1 MQGARHYN
9 KGARHNFICGRKK
22 GMKDWILEVAKEKFL
37 FFDGGCGTILQAAGL
52 QAGEYPE
59 TWNRKRPEV
68 ITKLH
73 YDYLMAGANILKT
86 NTFGANCLKFPE
98 GAGEDSLEEVIRLA
112 VKNARDA
119 IAMARETA
127 EKEGIDIGE
136 DHFVALD
143 MGPLGKLLKPLGDLD
158 FEEAVEIFKKTVKIG
173 AEQGVDLI
181 LIETMNDI
189 YEAKAAILAAKE
201 NSDLPVFLTT
211 AYDESG
217 KLLTGADPKTVVAV
231 AEGLGV
237 DALGVNCSLG
247 PKQMMG
253 IVETLTRYASVPV
266 IVNPN
271 AGIPRTENGKT
282 VFDVTPADF
291 KEAMTEIASLGARI
305 MGGCCGTTPEHI
317 GEMVK
322 AVKGLTPK
330 PLTYKED
337 TLIASYTHAVE
348 FGKRPVLIGERINP
362 TGKSKFKQ
370 ALRDHNMDYI
380 LQEGLTQQEKKA
392 DVLDVNVGLP
402 EIDEVAMMEE
412 VVMELQ
418 AVTDLPLQIDT
429 TNIEA
434 MEKALRR
441 YNGKAMINSVNGKKE
456 IMEAVFPLA
465 KKYGGL
471 VVALTLDENGIPATA
486 KGRMEI
492 VEKIYKTAETYGVA
506 KKDIIIDPLAMS
518 ISAEADSAKVT
529 LESLRLIRDCYQGKS
544 SLGVSNISFG
554 LPRREFVN
562 ATFFALAMEN
572 GLNAAIMNPSS
583 VEMMK
588 AYHTFLALSA
598 IDENCSEYISY
609 VTALPEMTEKAPGS
623 GGIGSVGSSAATGD
637 GSAAGNV
644 DGGAGKNASGAAGG
658 ANSPLKE
665 AIMKGLK
672 ERAGLL
678 TKEALQTKEAMEI
691 IDGELIPA
699 LDEVGK
705 GFENKT
711 VFLPQLL
718 MSAEA
723 AGCAFDVIKE
733 KMASGGNDREKKGK
747 IVIAT
752 VKGDIHDIGKNIVKV
767 LLENYGYDVI
777 DLGKDVTPERIVE
790 TVKAENVPLVGLS
803 ALMTTTVPAMEETI
817 KMLRAA
823 GLPCKVV
830 VGGAVLT
837 QEYADMIGADKYAKD
852 AMGAIRY
859 AEEVFG

>member
-1 MQGARHYN
+1 
-9 KGARHNFICGRKK
+9 
-22 GMKDWILEVAKEKFL
+22 MKDRILEVAKDKFL

-86 NTFGANCLKFPE
+86 NTFGANCLKFAE
-98 GAGEDSLEEVIRLA
+98 GEGEDSLSEVIHLA
-112 VKNARDA
+112 VKNAREA
-119 IAMARETA
+119 IAQAREDA
-127 EKEGIDIGE
+127 QKEGKDIGE

-143 MGPLGKLLKPLGDLD
+143 IGPLGKLLKPLGDLD
-158 FEEAVEIFKKTVKIG
+158 FEEAVNIFKKTVEIG
-173 AEQGVDLI
+173 VEEGVDLI

-201 NSDLPVFLTT
+201 SSDLPVFLTT

-253 IVETLTRYASVPV
+253 IVKTLTRYASVPV

-282 VFDVTPADF
+282 VFDVTPEDF
-291 KEAMTEIASLGARI
+291 KEAMTEIAALGARI

-317 GEMVK
+317 GKMVA
-322 AVKGLTPK
+322 AVKDLTPV
-330 PLTYKED
+330 PLTQKED

-348 FGKRPVLIGERINP
+348 FGKRPILIGERINP

-370 ALRDHNMDYI
+370 ALRDHNIDYI
-380 LQEGLTQQEKKA
+380 LQEGITQQEKKA

-412 VVMELQ
+412 VVTELQ

-429 TNIEA
+429 TNPKA

-441 YNGKAMINSVNGKKE
+441 YNGKAMINSVNGKEE
-456 IMEAVFPLA
+456 IMEEVFPLA

-471 VVALTLDENGIPATA
+471 VVALTLDESGIPATA
-486 KGRMEI
+486 EGRMAI
-492 VEKIYKTAETYGVA
+492 VEKIYRNAEKYGIA

-518 ISAEADSAKVT
+518 ISAEADSANVT
-529 LESLRLIRDCYQGKS
+529 LESLRLIRDRYNGKS

-554 LPRREFVN
+554 LPKRDFVN
-562 ATFFALAMEN
+562 AAFFAMAMEN
-572 GLNAAIMNPSS
+572 GLNAAIMNPNSM
-583 VEMMK
+583 EMMK
-588 AYHTFLALSA
+588 SYRSFCALKG

-609 VTALPEMTEKAPGS
+609 VTSLPEMTEKAPGS
-623 GGIGSVGSSAATGD
+623 GVGGSVAGDVTGV
-637 GSAAGNV
+637 V
-644 DGGAGKNASGAAGG
+644 DGAAGG
-658 ANSPLKE
+658 VNSPLKE

-672 ERAGLL
+672 ERAALL
-678 TKEALQTKEAMEI
+678 TREALQTRDAMEI

-733 KMASGGNDREKKGK
+733 KMASGGNDREKKGR

-823 GLPCKVV
+823 GLSCKVV

-852 AMGAIRY
+852 AMGAVRY